1 MALLNPPHLKTV
13 IAIGALNHRGK
24 FVCNATGFLVGFL
37 ARNSKDATKRKYYIF
52 IVTNRHVFDGK
63 DGVHLR
69 FNTRDGK
76 SKIIPQ
82 ALKFPNKEPRW
93 LAHPN
98 KKVDL
103 ALLHVNP
110 QALAENTI
118 DFVFFN
124 EEIFAYQR
132 NFQRIGITA
141 GDEVYIL
148 GFPMGF
154 AGGAQNFPYA
164 KAGII
169 SRYDGELLRERKAFL
184 IDSSIFPGNSGGPV
198 ILKPTLAALGN
209 TKAVT
214 STFLLGTI
222 SGYLPYEEQLWT
234 HQTNPPTVVSLEREH
249 SGLSF
254 VIPLDY
260 AKQIFNHWVKAKKR
274 LEKAQEQKSD
284 QSGPQE
290 IKAAAK

>member
-13 IAIGALNHRGK
+13 IAIGALNRRGK

-37 ARNSKDATKRKYYIF
+37 ARNSKDATKRQYYLF

-76 SKIIPQ
+76 SKIISQ

-98 KKVDL
+98 KKIDL
-103 ALLHVNP
+103 ALLNVVP
-110 QALAENTI
+110 QVLVDHGI
-118 DFVFFN
+118 DYIFFN
-124 EEIFAYQR
+124 EEMFAFQR
-132 NFQRIGITA
+132 NFNKMGISV
-141 GDEVYIL
+141 GDDVYVL

-154 AGGAQNFPYA
+154 AGVTQNFPYA
-164 KAGII
+164 KTGII
-169 SRYDGELLRERKAFL
+169 SRFDRELLRGQKAFL

-198 ILKPTLAALGN
+198 ILRPTNTALTN

-214 STFLLGTI
+214 LSYLLGAI
-222 SGYLPYEEQLWT
+222 AGYLPYKEELWT
-234 HQTNPPTVVSLEREH
+234 HQTNPPSVVSLEREH

-254 VIPLDY
+254 VVPIDY
-260 AKQIFNHWVKAKKR
+260 VKQIFNRWIKDKKR
-274 LEKAQEQKSD
+274 LEKAQEQKGEHPAS
-284 QSGPQE
+284 PE
-290 IKAAAK
+290 VKTAK